1 MKVAV
6 SPITAD
12 IAATHDVNTIK
23 STIPFTDKTKLERKF
38 ILYHNMFKERA
49 GKQ

>member
-23 STIPFTDKTKLERKF
+23 STIPFTDEKTRKEIYF
-38 ILYHNMFKERA
+38 VSQYV
-49 GKQ
+49 